1 MRYLLRLQLSRRPIV
16 DAALVDSLYR
26 SFFPDVLYSGDKLP
40 DYVFGLNQF
49 TALDDLSIV
58 VIYRD
63 CRDVTSS
70 ALKKARDEWKYHDP
84 ASFRRMG
91 TAEQIA
97 KRWVRSISLM
107 EKNRDRLHIIRYE
120 DLVQMPRE
128 TLSALGEFL
137 GVSGEKFPFKVVQ
150 DNRIGKH
157 RNGLSAEELAI
168 VMRIAGPTMEQMGY
182 V

>member
-1 MRYLLRLQLSRRPIV
+1 MRYLLRLRLSSRPIV
-16 DAALVDSLYR
+16 DAALVDGLYR
-26 SFFPDVLYSGDKLP
+26 SFFPDVLHSGDKVP
-40 DYVFGLNQF
+40 DYVFGLEQF
-49 TALDDLSIV
+49 TALDELSII

-70 ALKKARDEWKYHDP
+70 ALKKARNEWKDHNP
-84 ASFRRMG
+84 AGFRKMRN
-91 TAEQIA
+91 AEQIA

-120 DLVQMPRE
+120 DLVQTPGE

-137 GVSGEKFPFKVVQ
+137 GVSGEEFPFELVR

-157 RNGLSAEELAI
+157 RHGLSAEDLAV
-168 VMRIAGPTMEQMGY
+168 VMRIAGPTMDRMGY
-182 V
+182 A